1 MPTRVRPDG
10 SEKSFGEIPCIPMA
24 DRVLDA
30 FYRKIF
36 MPLVRRATWK
46 HRLLREDARDI
57 VQDAFV
63 LALTRLEKSGNP
75 RAWLIQVVDHL
86 AINYRR
92 KVLRRANLTERWCGC
107 AEPGANGRS
116 DAENDSDV

>member
-1 MPTRVRPDG
+1 MAPRRVSGRFRHPDG
-10 SEKSFGEIPCIPMA
+10 RQE
-24 DRVLDA
+24 LDA

-63 LALTRLEKSGNP
+63 LALARLEKSGNP
-75 RAWLIQVVDHL
+75 RAWLIQVARSS

-92 KVLRRANLTERWCGC
+92 KVLRRANLTERWRGW